1 MLLSSATLSDMP
13 SPQKSVEVSISQE
26 NGKAVIQGKTSIP
39 FKMFVSL
46 ILQRRVQTLFKD
58 HQNEPIIIGSDLLT
72 TLASAPDDRQEDRGK
87 LVTITLGVGALLGIF
102 VSCAA
107 LMILMFL
114 NIQPTIT
121 DLSIVLIVLLSVCL
135 VGMIVQRAQG
145 TTMKQKVYEQ
155 MERISDMLSK

>member
-1 MLLSSATLSDMP
+1 MLPLSATLSGMP
-13 SPQKSVEVSISQE
+13 TPQKSVEVNISQE

-58 HQNEPIIIGSDLLT
+58 HQNEPVIIGSDLLT

-87 LVTITLGVGALLGIF
+87 LVTITLGVGALIGVFI
-102 VSCAA
+102 SCAA
-107 LMILMFL
+107 LIVLTL
-114 NIQPTIT
+114 LDVQPTVT
-121 DLSIVLIVLLSVCL
+121 DFSIVLAVLLGVCL
-135 VGMIVQRAQG
+135 IGMVVQRAQG
-145 TTMKQKVYEQ
+145 ASMKQKVYDQ